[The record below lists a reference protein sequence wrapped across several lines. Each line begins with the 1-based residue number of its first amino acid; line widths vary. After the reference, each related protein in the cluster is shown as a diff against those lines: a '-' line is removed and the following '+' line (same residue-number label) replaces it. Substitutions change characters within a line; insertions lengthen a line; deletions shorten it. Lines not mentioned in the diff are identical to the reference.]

1 MTEGLS
7 LQEQIQVITYN
18 IQDGVLMAGVEV
30 DTGVKEGQ
38 DVEDRMVTAF
48 SWNLAAVR
56 RTGSQG
62 PQN

>member
-7 LQEQIQVITYN
+7 LQEQIQVITYK
-18 IQDGVLMAGVEV
+18 IQARVSMAGVEV

-48 SWNLAAVR
+48 S
-56 RTGSQG
+56 
-62 PQN
+62 